1 MQGLG
6 ENVTVESVADYFKQI
21 GIIKTNKKTGQPM
34 INLYTGRETG
44 KLKGGQQYHLM
55 THLLLK
61 QLLTGLMVKNSLGI
75 PSRSHLL
82 LGEQTSIGVVAM
94 VVEAEGEEDP
104 WAVEAM
110 EVVAVVAVA
119 EEDSP
124 AAAVAVEDSSEQ
136 GTGSVLIL
144 RVRT

>member
-1 MQGLG
+1 
-6 ENVTVESVADYFKQI
+6 
-21 GIIKTNKKTGQPM
+21 
-34 INLYTGRETG
+34 
-44 KLKGGQQYHLM
+44 M

-61 QLLTGLMVKNSLGI
+61 QLLIGLMVKNFLGI
-75 PSRSHLL
+75 LSRSHLL
-82 LGEQTSIGVVAM
+82 LGEQISIGVVAM

-110 EVVAVVAVA
+110 EVVAVVVVA

-124 AAAVAVEDSSEQ
+124 VEVVVVEDSSGL

-144 RVRT
+144 HVRT

>member
-1 MQGLG
+1 
-6 ENVTVESVADYFKQI
+6 
-21 GIIKTNKKTGQPM
+21 
-34 INLYTGRETG
+34 
-44 KLKGGQQYHLM
+44 M

-61 QLLTGLMVKNSLGI
+61 QLLIGLMVKNSLGI
-75 PSRSHLL
+75 LSRSHLL

-110 EVVAVVAVA
+110 EVVAVVVGA

-124 AAAVAVEDSSEQ
+124 AVAVAVEDSSEQ

>member
-1 MQGLG
+1 M
-6 ENVTVESVADYFKQI
+6 
-21 GIIKTNKKTGQPM
+21 
-34 INLYTGRETG
+34 
-44 KLKGGQQYHLM
+44 M

-61 QLLTGLMVKNSLGI
+61 QLLTGLMVKNFLGI
-75 PSRSHLL
+75 LSRSHLL
-82 LGEQTSIGVVAM
+82 LGEQISIGVVAM

-119 EEDSP
+119 GEDSP
-124 AAAVAVEDSSEQ
+124 VEVVVVEGSSEL

-144 RVRT
+144 HVRT

>member
-1 MQGLG
+1 
-6 ENVTVESVADYFKQI
+6 
-21 GIIKTNKKTGQPM
+21 
-34 INLYTGRETG
+34 
-44 KLKGGQQYHLM
+44 M

-75 PSRSHLL
+75 LSRFHLL
-82 LGEQTSIGVVAM
+82 LGVQISIEVVAM

-119 EEDSP
+119 EADSQVEV
-124 AAAVAVEDSSEQ
+124 VAVEDSSEL

-144 RVRT
+144 HART